1 MINET
6 LKNMEERM
14 EKAIAAL
21 KRDFATVRAGR
32 ANPALLDK
40 IQVEYYGTLMPIN
53 QMANVTVPEPR
64 LLVITPWDKGALK
77 EIEKA
82 IQNSDLGLT
91 PNNDGSV
98 IRIVIPQLTEQRRQE
113 LVKLTKK
120 MAEEG
125 RVAIRNIRRDI
136 NEEIKKMEKSGDLSE
151 DDSRRA
157 QEKVQATTDKYIGEI
172 DKLLAAKEQEIME
185 V

>member
-1 MINET
+1 MINDT
-6 LKNMEERM
+6 LKQMQDRM
-14 EKAIAAL
+14 EKALASL

-64 LLVITPWDKGALK
+64 LLVITPWDKGSLK
-77 EIEKA
+77 DIEKA
-82 IQNSDLGLT
+82 ILNSDLGLT
-91 PNNDGSV
+91 PSNDGSV

-125 RVAIRNIRRDI
+125 RVAIRNIRRDV
-136 NEEIKKMEKSGDLSE
+136 NEEIKKMEKAGDLSE

-157 QEKVQATTDKYIGEI
+157 QEKVQQMTDKYIGEI

>member
-1 MINET
+1 MIEDT
-6 LKNMEERM
+6 LKQMNERM
-14 EKAIAAL
+14 EKALAAL
-21 KRDFATVRAGR
+21 RRDFATVRAGR

-40 IQVEYYGTLMPIN
+40 IHVEYYGTSMPIN
-53 QMANVTVPEPR
+53 QLANISVPEPR
-64 LLVITPWDKGALK
+64 LLVITPWDKGSLK

-82 IQNSDLGLT
+82 ILHSDLGLT
-91 PNNDGSV
+91 PSNDGNV

-125 RVAIRNIRRDI
+125 RVAIRNIRRDV
-136 NEEIKKMEKSGDLSE
+136 NEEIKKMEKAGDLSE

-157 QEKVQATTDKYIGEI
+157 HEKVQEVTDQFISEI
-172 DKLLAAKEQEIME
+172 DKLLSAKEQEIME